1 MRSVFFWEAAGLSL
15 DRANPYGGLLAR
27 AMRGVGVELEAGHPE
42 TLTKEWLYENRGQI
56 DVLHLNW
63 PHYMYDAPEL
73 SDRLAHCSQIIDNL
87 SLARALGYKVVWTVH
102 NLYPHE
108 SGNLDLDHLA
118 RLAITRL
125 ASALIVH
132 CEHARQ
138 LVRQHFH
145 RSDGVFVIPHGN
157 FIGVYP
163 DQVSRAEARRQLRVE
178 SSAGADGPG
187 LNEENFVYF
196 FFGNVRR
203 YKGLERLLEV
213 FQSLPGDHL
222 RLLLGAKVYNE
233 YGEKIAAAAA
243 QSDRRVIVRSSRHF
257 ANEELQLLFKA
268 ADVGIF
274 PFVNVLT
281 SGSVITAL
289 SFGRPVIVP
298 AYGCLPELVPPQAGI
313 VYDPEDAEG
322 LRQAM
327 LSIQS
332 RDIAPMCE
340 AAMAHALELDWGRI
354 ARQTLEVYGYE

>member
-196 FFGNVRR
+196 YFGNVRR

-243 QSDRRVIVRSSRHF
+243 QSGPARHRAF
-257 ANEELQLLFKA
+257 VA
-268 ADVGIF
+268 ALCQRGVA
-274 PFVNVLT
+274 
-281 SGSVITAL
+281 TAL
-289 SFGRPVIVP
+289 QGGRRRHLSLCECSDVRLGHHR
-298 AYGCLPELVPPQAGI
+298 ALLWQAGHRACI
-313 VYDPEDAEG
+313 RLFAG
-322 LRQAM
+322 AG
-327 LSIQS
+327 SS
-332 RDIAPMCE
+332 A
-340 AAMAHALELDWGRI
+340 GRH
-354 ARQTLEVYGYE
+354 RL